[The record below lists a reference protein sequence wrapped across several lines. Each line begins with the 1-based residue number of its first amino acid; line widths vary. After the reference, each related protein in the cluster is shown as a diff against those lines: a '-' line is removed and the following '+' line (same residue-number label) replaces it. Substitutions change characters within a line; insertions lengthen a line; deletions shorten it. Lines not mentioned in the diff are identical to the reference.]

1 MLSWMVAYLFGIA
14 VTVYLFFHII
24 RITERLSPKDP
35 PIEPLDEKE
44 RRLVTEMI
52 RRNLGGGD

>member
-1 MLSWMVAYLFGIA
+1 MVAYLFGIA

-24 RITERLSPKDP
+24 RITERLSPKDL